1 MTRALCGTALVLTV
15 ALPGCGGEKTLD
27 TSAAEKAI
35 ADNIQKQIGD
45 KPRRVA
51 CPDSIAA
58 KKGGTFTCRVTRSD
72 GRVIV
77 VKAVQQDDKG
87 DFLFSPATRQAKP

>member
-1 MTRALCGTALVLTV
+1 MTRALAGTVLLLALVLV
-15 ALPGCGGEKTLD
+15 ACGGEKTLD

-45 KPRRVA
+45 NPRGVA

-58 KKGGTFTCRVTRSD
+58 KKGGTFT
-72 GRVIV
+72 
-77 VKAVQQDDKG
+77 
-87 DFLFSPATRQAKP
+87 

>member
-1 MTRALCGTALVLTV
+1 MTRWIAVPV
-15 ALPGCGGEKTLD
+15 ALAALWLTACGEKTID

-35 ADNIQKQIGD
+35 ADNIAKQIGD
-45 KPRRVA
+45 KPRRVV

-58 KKGGTFTCRVTRSD
+58 QKAGTFTCRVTRSD
-72 GRVIV
+72 GKVVV

-87 DFLFSPATRQAKP
+87 DFVFSPTSRQTKP

>member
-1 MTRALCGTALVLTV
+1 MTRSLAVPV
-15 ALPGCGGEKTLD
+15 ALAALSVTACGETTLD

-35 ADNIQKQIGD
+35 ADNIAKQIGD
-45 KPRRVA
+45 KPRRVV

-58 KKGGTFTCRVTRSD
+58 QKGGTFTCRVTRSD
-72 GRVIV
+72 GRVVV

-87 DFLFSPATRQAKP
+87 DFVFSPTSRQAKP

>member
-1 MTRALCGTALVLTV
+1 MKRTLV
-15 ALPGCGGEKTLD
+15 ALGTLASFGLVACGEKTLD
-27 TSAAEKAI
+27 TQAAEKAI
-35 ADNIQKQIGD
+35 AENIASQIGD
-45 KPRRVA
+45 KPRRVV

-72 GRVIV
+72 GRVVV

-87 DFLFSPATRQAKP
+87 DFVFSPTSRQAKP